1 MSSNGASDGNGNS
14 QESARDQAMGM
25 GGKSRGGTSTSNN
38 DNERNQFDYEG
49 QAYGTP
55 DSISNFDRGRPNIG
69 DVTGTTLPGSFG
81 AVDPDPNID
90 VPTSQREDTIT
101 SFQDNLAANIRAN
114 PFSVLAPVSTLTKT
128 AIQTAVARN
137 MLGLTNTGFSN
148 DDNTSGGRGENE
160 LTQQQ
165 TNELISL
172 APFLLSN
179 TVAPESQVNKF
190 FANNQQRT
198 KPISQKLE
206 NDYNS
211 AKTRINGILGIIPT
225 NQQFGYSTQPS
236 GGFTAT
242 NLASNPFYIEFL
254 RTRGLI

>member
-1 MSSNGASDGNGNS
+1 MSSNGGSDGNGNS

-25 GGKSRGGTSTSNN
+25 GGKSRGGTSASNN
-38 DNERNQFDYEG
+38 DNERDQFDYEG

-55 DSISNFDRGRPNIG
+55 DSINFDRPNIG

-90 VPTSQREDTIT
+90 VPTSQRENTIT
-101 SFQDNLAANIRAN
+101 SFQDNLSANIRAN

-128 AIQTAVARN
+128 ALQTAVARN

-148 DDNTSGGRGENE
+148 DD
-160 LTQQQ
+160 
-165 TNELISL
+165 
-172 APFLLSN
+172 
-179 TVAPESQVNKF
+179 
-190 FANNQQRT
+190 
-198 KPISQKLE
+198 
-206 NDYNS
+206 NS

-254 RTRGLI
+254 KTRGLI

>member
-1 MSSNGASDGNGNS
+1 MGSSSGSGGNGNS
-14 QESARDQAMGM
+14 QESSRDQAMGM
-25 GGKSRGGTSTSNN
+25 GGKTAGGTSTSNN
-38 DNERNQFDYEG
+38 DNERDQFDYEG

-55 DSISNFDRGRPNIG
+55 DSISNLDRPNISDISG
-69 DVTGTTLPGSFG
+69 PTLPGSFG
-81 AVDPDPNID
+81 PVDPDPEQD

-101 SFQDNLAANIRAN
+101 NFQDNLSANIRSN
-114 PFSVLAPVSTLTKT
+114 PYSVLAPVSTLTKT
-128 AIQTAVARN
+128 ALQTAVARN
-137 MLGLTNTGFSN
+137 MMGLTNTGFSN
-148 DDNTSGGRGENE
+148 DDDTSGGKGENE

-190 FANNQQRT
+190 FADNQQST

-254 RTRGLI
+254 KTRGLI